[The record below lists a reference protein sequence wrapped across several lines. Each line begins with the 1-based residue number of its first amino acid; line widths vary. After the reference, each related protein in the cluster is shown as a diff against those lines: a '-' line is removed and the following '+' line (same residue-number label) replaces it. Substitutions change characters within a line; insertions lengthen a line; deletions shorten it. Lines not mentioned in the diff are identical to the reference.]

1 MNKTV
6 KIILGVV
13 VLGLIIAFTLSSTEE
28 TGEVRVGVI
37 SGTTG
42 TYGAVGEAFNKGV
55 LLAEEEYMKANPD
68 KKFKLIFE
76 NDYFEGK
83 RGLSAYQKLTSI
95 DKIDGLINMTT
106 FTIETIS
113 SLVEK
118 EELPVAQGFVEIES
132 KDDTVFQLWPG
143 VIPAEIKLGE
153 EIRSRG
159 FKNVVLFYEGSSA
172 AYKSFADGFKKGYE
186 LPLQEIQIS
195 SERSNLKNQ
204 ALKAI
209 SYRPDAAVFILSPEM
224 GALLIKEINIVSKT
238 KFQYVF
244 DSNLQAGFNQ
254 YQEILGNK
262 GVLDG
267 SIVSTIPT
275 IYTDTFKKAY
285 KAKYGVEASIGAETG
300 YNSYML
306 LIDSYDKSPK
316 KWVKNMKTAVVS
328 GADGQIEF
336 DELGVRVPKLKI
348 GVIENGKLP
357 E

>member
-1 MNKTV
+1 MNKTL
-6 KIILGVV
+6 KIVLSIVV
-13 VLGLIIAFTLSSTEE
+13 VVIIATFTLSHTKE
-28 TGEVRVGVI
+28 TGEVRIGVI

-42 TYGAVGEAFNKGV
+42 TYGAAGEAFNKGV
-55 LLAEEEYMKANPD
+55 LLAEEEYKKEHPD
-68 KKFKLIFE
+68 KQFKLIFE

-83 RGLSAYQKLTSI
+83 RGLSAYHKLTDI

-106 FTIETIS
+106 FTIETIAG
-113 SLVEK
+113 LVEK
-118 EELPVAQGFVEIES
+118 RELPVAQGFVEVES

-172 AYKSFADGFKKGYE
+172 AYKSFADGFKKGYN
-186 LPLQEIQIS
+186 LPLQEMQVS

-209 SYRPDAAVFILSPEM
+209 SYKPDAAVFILSPEM
-224 GALLIKEINIVSKT
+224 GALLIKEINIVSKS
-238 KFQYVF
+238 KIQYVF

-262 GVLDG
+262 NILDG

-275 IYTDTFKKAY
+275 IYTDSFKKAY
-285 KAKYGVEASIGAETG
+285 KAKYGMEASIGAETG

-306 LIDSYDKSPK
+306 LINSYNKSSK
-316 KWVKNMKTAVVS
+316 QWVRNMKMANLS

-348 GVIENGKLP
+348 GTIQNAKLP